1 MKKMASVTLVFSLLF
16 AVAASQV
23 SAHDGHQQSINTDW
37 MEPRS
42 ESGAYWLGL
51 LLGYGTGHYYAGD
64 TNKGLSYLYWDIGLS
79 ILAFAL
85 QAPISLSN
93 TLDQDDNPY
102 IDLDKDAETAL
113 QISVGVVVLGLIVE
127 RFIQAS
133 SAESTAKATNQQ
145 LEILRP
151 KILPLI
157 SDGGSGSMGLQLVWF
172 F

>member
-1 MKKMASVTLVFSLLF
+1 MASLIFVFSLLF
-16 AVAASQV
+16 SVAGSQV
-23 SAHDGHQQSINTDW
+23 SAHDGHQQPIPMDW
-37 MEPRS
+37 MELRS

-51 LLGYGTGHYYAGD
+51 LVGYGTGHYYAGD
-64 TNKGLSYLYWDIGLS
+64 TDKGLSFLYWDIGLS
-79 ILAFAL
+79 LLAFAL

-113 QISVGVVVLGLIVE
+113 QISAGIVVLGLIVE

-133 SAESTAKATNQQ
+133 SAESTAKTTNQQ

-157 SDGGSGSMGLQLVWF
+157 SDGSSGSMGLQLVWSF
-172 F
+172 